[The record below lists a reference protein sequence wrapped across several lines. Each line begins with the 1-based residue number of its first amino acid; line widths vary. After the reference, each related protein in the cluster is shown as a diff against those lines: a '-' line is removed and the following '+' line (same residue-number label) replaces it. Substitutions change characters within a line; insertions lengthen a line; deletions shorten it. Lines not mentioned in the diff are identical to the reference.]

1 MGVYRTLVYKMHY
14 KWPVYRWRYTGRIP
28 YTMKKFQNMRGR
40 IYLQRYTRI
49 PLKICFSLS
58 FVSSTTCSSTAA
70 RAGEGTPGT
79 HCTQQRVDPPFCD
92 SPLVYALTRL
102 LMKKSQKYK
111 NSQKQILHRFRP
123 FLNHFG
129 GPPYMGARQNST
141 FLDISRRFSS
151 FLDNSRHVEPPR
163 EMSSPHVGG
172 TPSNEEKSTKLP
184 KNRFYTIFAPLEL
197 FNRA

>member
-1 MGVYRTLVYKMHY
+1 MTRIPLTVYR
-14 KWPVYRWRYTGRIP
+14 RIP
-28 YTMKKFQNMRGR
+28 YTMKKFQNISGR

-70 RAGEGTPGT
+70 RAREGTPGT

-111 NSQKQILHRFRP
+111 NSQNRFYTV
-123 FLNHFG
+123 FNHFWTILEV
-129 GPPYMGARQNST
+129 PPYMGARQNST

-172 TPSNEEKSTKLP
+172 DL
-184 KNRFYTIFAPLEL
+184 L
-197 FNRA
+197 

>member
-28 YTMKKFQNMRGR
+28 YTMKKFQNIRGR

-79 HCTQQRVDPPFCD
+79 HCTQQWVHPPFCD
-92 SPLVYALTRL
+92 SPFVYALTRIWGKYCSAYFL
-102 LMKKSQKYK
+102 LKSCMHSQGLERTYCSAYFLLKTTIHIT
-111 NSQKQILHRFRP
+111 NSGLLQQTDIQQ
-123 FLNHFG
+123 HFSDQSNY
-129 GPPYMGARQNST
+129 P
-141 FLDISRRFSS
+141 
-151 FLDNSRHVEPPR
+151 
-163 EMSSPHVGG
+163 SPVKVYHLSPVASGW
-172 TPSNEEKSTKLP
+172 
-184 KNRFYTIFAPLEL
+184 
-197 FNRA
+197 

>member
-1 MGVYRTLVYKMHY
+1 MTRIPFTVYR
-14 KWPVYRWRYTGRIP
+14 RIP
-28 YTMKKFQNMRGR
+28 YTMKKFQNIRGR

-70 RAGEGTPGT
+70 RAREGTPGT

-129 GPPYMGARQNST
+129 GPPLHGGST
-141 FLDISRRFSS
+141 KLDISRHFSS
-151 FLDNSRHVEPPR
+151 FLVVSRR
-163 EMSSPHVGG
+163 FSTILDTSSPLEKCRAPTWGG
-172 TPSNEEKSTKLP
+172 TSYNEEK
-184 KNRFYTIFAPLEL
+184 
-197 FNRA
+197 

>member
-1 MGVYRTLVYKMHY
+1 MTRIPLTVYR
-14 KWPVYRWRYTGRIP
+14 RIP
-28 YTMKKFQNMRGR
+28 YTMKKFQNIWGH

-70 RAGEGTPGT
+70 RAREGTPGT

-123 FLNHFG
+123 FLNHFLIMKKSQQNCQKTDFTPILPYWNSLT
-129 GPPYMGARQNST
+129 GPNPQPRLSICSPGAPDTMTLHPDPFRPFSCMYN
-141 FLDISRRFSS
+141 FRFSQTI
-151 FLDNSRHVEPPR
+151 LD
-163 EMSSPHVGG
+163 
-172 TPSNEEKSTKLP
+172 K
-184 KNRFYTIFAPLEL
+184 IQ
-197 FNRA
+197 